1 MNKFVIRKSNVLLE
15 SSAGILANVIATI
28 GWQAVT
34 ILVLTAGGDQG
45 LTRFGQKAPKLIGK
59 LPVSDHAI
67 GNNTF
72 PKQPLPK
79 RENHAF

>member
-1 MNKFVIRKSNVLLE
+1 MNKFVVRKSKVLLE
-15 SSAGILANVIATI
+15 SSAEILANVIATI

-45 LTRFGQKAPKLIGK
+45 LTRFGQKARNLIGK
-59 LPVSDHAI
+59 LPVSDYPV

-72 PKQPLPK
+72 SKQPLPK
-79 RENHAF
+79 SENHAL

>member
-1 MNKFVIRKSNVLLE
+1 MNKFVVRKSKVLLE

-45 LTRFGQKAPKLIGK
+45 LTRFGQKDSKLIGK
-59 LPVSDHAI
+59 FASFRPPSR
-67 GNNTF
+67 
-72 PKQPLPK
+72 K
-79 RENHAF
+79 